1 MNYHVKSFTGYDAD
15 DLERKIENW
24 LEKEKEIE
32 IIEVSQ
38 SQNIDGD
45 IVVLIFYRNK
55 SNKNG

>member
-1 MNYHVKSFTGYDAD
+1 MRIKAKSFTAYNAD
-15 DLERKIENW
+15 EMEGKINNW

-45 IVVLIFYRNK
+45 IVILVFYK
-55 SNKNG
+55 KQD

>member
-38 SQNIDGD
+38 SQNSDND
-45 IVVLIFYRNK
+45 IVIFIFYREQFKDNK
-55 SNKNG
+55 

>member
-1 MNYHVKSFTGYDAD
+1 MIHVKSFTSYSAD

-55 SNKNG
+55 SDKNG